1 MPPTRGGIRYDPYG
15 LIVAYPRRLIKFGH
29 HNYSTIQQRDATCRY
44 LLLSTIHYHAPLL
57 YDVRRSQLDYNP
69 TNHVATCWYN
79 ATPLP
84 RTPAFITTL
93 YNVVLNCKSIMIHP
107 SIIWCF
113 MGRCRLDKYSAMDAD
128 DDTEALQLEE
138 YCVIFYLR

>member
-1 MPPTRGGIRYDPYG
+1 MDLRFTKQSLVCRQQGAASGTTLHG
-15 LIVAYPRRLIKFGH
+15 LIVAYPRTPRRLIKFGH

-44 LLLSTIHYHAPLL
+44 LLLSTIHYHAPPL

-113 MGRCRLDKYSAMDAD
+113 MGRCRLDKYSAIG
-128 DDTEALQLEE
+128 
-138 YCVIFYLR
+138 CGR